1 MPRFIILLL
10 CWLPAC
16 WSLAQDDVWLID
28 TAGQRPALTELD
40 RQYIIARMDQ
50 LDLASCQTRLLRQ
63 RPRIVYRQLTLPHD
77 GQDLHM
83 NVAADVM
90 RTGNMVI
97 YTQSGDEWREY
108 YDCPQ
113 DIVLPTLAIIATARV
128 NYTEEIGSN
137 AIRQE
142 VLARHTQLS
151 SHEPSKLMLR
161 TDSDDINSL
170 YLDFTLSSKHPLLPN
185 ATPLVRTQEA
195 AADLLENLIPGDDEY
210 LLQLYLA
217 FSGRFSQYVGT
228 RDSSP
233 VVARRFNPSLFY
245 RIWSSDDSWL
255 DIGLA
260 HESNGQRISTP
271 ESYARERA
279 DFLARREDPEFARDS
294 LSRGWDYSFIEWRH
308 DWSSKLVSELK
319 LSHYLDQ
326 GPLQGKSEEYYLWED
341 NGTQLR
347 PRRQYDGVSLSLQY
361 NFNRSR
367 CFLGDAFVC
376 FRELEL
382 TQETGYSAMF
392 DHNTTTLEFTS
403 DLFGLPVQLWGRS
416 GYNSDLVDY
425 YRYVNSWGI
434 GFELRTP

>member
-10 CWLPAC
+10 WWLPAC
-16 WSLAQDDVWLID
+16 WSLAQEDVWLLD
-28 TAGQRPALTELD
+28 TAGQRPVLTELD

-50 LDLASCQTRLLRQ
+50 LDLGSCQTRLLRQ
-63 RPRIVYRQLTLPHD
+63 RPRIVYRQLTLPHN
-77 GQDLHM
+77 GQDLHV

-97 YTQSGDEWREY
+97 YTQSGDEWREFY
-108 YDCPQ
+108 ECPQ

-255 DIGLA
+255 DIGIA

-279 DFLARREDPEFARDS
+279 DFLARREDPDFARDS

-308 DWSSKLVSELK
+308 DWNSKLVSELK
-319 LSHYLDQ
+319 LSHYLDK

-403 DLFGLPVQLWGRS
+403 NLFGLPVQLWGRS

>member
-1 MPRFIILLL
+1 MSKYLVSLALLL
-10 CWLPAC
+10 APA
-16 WSLAQDDVWLID
+16 LVQAQNDVWLID
-28 TAGQRPALTELD
+28 IAGQRPRLTELD

-50 LDLASCQTRLLRQ
+50 LDFASCQTRLLRQ

-77 GQDLHM
+77 GQDLHV

-97 YTQSGDEWREY
+97 YTQRGDEWQEY

-128 NYTEEIGSN
+128 DYTEEVGSN
-137 AIRQE
+137 AIKQE

-151 SHEPSKLMLR
+151 SHEPSKLMMR
-161 TDSDDINSL
+161 TDSDDINAL

-185 ATPLVRTQEA
+185 ATPLVRTQEL
-195 AADLLENLIPGDDEY
+195 AADLLEDLIPGDDEY

-217 FSGRFSQYVGT
+217 FSGRFSQYVRT

-255 DIGLA
+255 DIGFA

-279 DFLARREDPEFARDS
+279 DFVARREDADFARDS

-319 LSHYLDQ
+319 LSHYLRS
-326 GPLQGKSEEYYLWED
+326 GPLQGQSEEYYLWED
-341 NGTQLR
+341 NGARLR
-347 PRRQYDGVSLSLQY
+347 PRRQYDGVSLGLQY

-376 FRELEL
+376 LRELEL

-403 DLFGLPVQLWGRS
+403 DVFGLPVQLWGRT